1 MTFLSGLRARAAA
14 APKRIAFAE
23 SADARVREAALRLAA
38 ERIVEPVLV
47 LEPAAP
53 ETHAAVRATG
63 LETVDPS
70 TDPHLDEIA
79 ARLFARRAG
88 SGLTHDAARI
98 MATDPLC
105 LATGLV
111 ALGAVDGAVAGAVR
125 TTGDVVRTAL
135 WLIGMAPG
143 VHTVSSAFYLV
154 PPPFRGTQREV
165 LTFTD
170 CAVIPY
176 PTAPQLA
183 DIAIAAATARTA
195 IVGDVPRVAFLSF
208 STDGSAGGASVESI
222 REALVL
228 VRERAPQL
236 AVVGEVQADA
246 ALIPEIAARK
256 MPGSSVAGT
265 ANVLV
270 FPSLDAGNIAYKLVQ
285 RLAHAPAIGP
295 ILQGFARPCADL
307 SRGASVDDIVHVAAI
322 TALQAVPGESR

>member
-1 MTFLSGLRARAAA
+1 MTFLAQLLARAAA
-14 APKRIAFAE
+14 APARVAFAE
-23 SADARVREAALRLAA
+23 SADARVRAAACRLAA
-38 ERIVEPVLV
+38 DGVLRPVLV
-47 LEPAAP
+47 LDPSAP
-53 ETHAAVRATG
+53 ESHAAVFATG
-63 LETVDPS
+63 LDVVDPRS
-70 TDPHLDEIA
+70 DPHGDAIV
-79 ARLFARRAG
+79 ARLLARRAG
-88 SGLTHDAARI
+88 RGLTEDGARRL
-98 MATDPLC
+98 AGDPLG

-111 ALGAVDGAVAGAVR
+111 AVGAADGCVAGATR

-135 WLIGMAPG
+135 WLIGLTPG

-154 PPPFRGTQREV
+154 VPPFRGAGHEV

-170 CAVIPY
+170 CAVVPY

-183 DIAIAAATARTA
+183 DIAIAAAAARTA
-195 IVGDVPRVAFLSF
+195 IVGDQPRVAFLSF

-222 REALVL
+222 REALAL
-228 VRERAPQL
+228 VRERAPHL

-246 ALIPEIAARK
+246 ALLPDVAARK
-256 MPGSSVAGT
+256 MPASPVAGT

-270 FPSLDAGNIAYKLVQ
+270 FPSLDAGNIGYKLVQ

-307 SRGASVDDIVHVAAI
+307 SRGASVDDIVHAAAI